1 MYPILFEIFGYP
13 ISTFGIML
21 AIAFLTGTWLT
32 ARRLREIGIDPE
44 AATTM
49 LIYAMIGGIGGSKLY
64 FAIDVSMREGI
75 PFGQLLFAREGIT
88 FYGGLIGAI
97 ALVILGTRI
106 HKIPTGPFFN
116 AVCLA
121 GAIGQALGRI
131 GCFLVG
137 DDYGRATDGPFGIA
151 FPEGAPPTLEAV
163 HPTQLYEAV
172 WLFAVTAFL
181 WARRDK
187 SPRLWAEY
195 LVLAGAGRFAVEF
208 LRVNPR
214 VWLGL
219 SEAQIIA
226 LALVTIGVASW
237 LLARREPTTAAARA
251 ALGEHHAPSR

>member
-13 ISTFGIML
+13 ISSFGVML

-32 ARRLREIGIDPE
+32 ARRMAEIGLDPE
-44 AATTM
+44 GATTM

-64 FAIDVSMREGI
+64 FAIDVSLREGI
-75 PFGQLLFAREGIT
+75 PIAQLLLAREGIT

-97 ALVILGTRI
+97 GLVFLATRI
-106 HKIPTGPFFN
+106 HGIPTGPFFN
-116 AVCLA
+116 CVALA
-121 GAIGQALGRI
+121 GAIGQALGRV

-137 DDYGRATDGPFGIA
+137 DDYGRPTDGPFGIA
-151 FPEGAPPTLEAV
+151 FPEGAPPTLEPV
-163 HPTQLYEAV
+163 HPTQLYEAA
-172 WLFAVTAFL
+172 WLFGLTAFL
-181 WARRDK
+181 WMRRDR

-195 LVLAGAGRFAVEF
+195 LVLAGIGRFAVET

-226 LALVTIGVASW
+226 VGLMAIGTTSW
-237 LLARREPTTAAARA
+237 ILARREPATATA
-251 ALGEHHAPSR
+251 